1 MADGE
6 KTSAGIEG
14 ERLHCGERLISKGA
28 QGCLPK
34 TEAEIEQLL
43 HELKVQVELEAQ
55 NEQLQRRLE
64 ESEALRTKYRDLYDL
79 APVGYFTLDE
89 QGVIL
94 ETNLTAASMLAV
106 IRGALVNKPI
116 SCFILPEDRSKY
128 LLKQKCRSE
137 TGTGQDWEMRMVR
150 PDGSSFWAQLQS
162 SDVQHNTGAPGV
174 CQITLTVI
182 DKRKQ
187 AEAEILRDKA
197 LLRCIIDSAGDL
209 IYIKD
214 THGVYQACNKASEK
228 FIGLSEREQIGKTD
242 FDFFDRDIAQA
253 IREFDQQIM
262 VSGKESRIE
271 EWVTYPD
278 GSRGLLDS
286 VKAPYYGPDGEQLG
300 LVGISRDITERKQME
315 LALHDSEEQFR
326 TLCDA
331 APIGIFRSDSD
342 GNNIYCN
349 PRWEEITGIAAS
361 EGGGKGWIKG
371 IHPDDLET
379 LDRLWQEAQAKGRI
393 FCHEHR
399 QVTPQGKTIWVRALA
414 SPIYSPSGKILSH
427 VGTLEDITELQR
439 ARHDLLKTQKLES
452 LGVLAGGIAH
462 DFNNILTAVFG
473 NISLARLQLHD
484 SEAVAKRLEDA
495 EKAIVRAT
503 DLTKQLLTF
512 ARGGEP
518 VKKVISVNDLLREA
532 AHFVLHGTNVIC
544 EFDHADHLWPVE
556 ADEGQL
562 SQVIHNLMLNAVQ
575 AMPTGGTV
583 TIRTEKVRTPPN
595 GDRFV
600 RISVADTGVGIP
612 EINLQRIF
620 DPYFSTKSQ
629 GNGLGLATCYS
640 IIKKHG
646 GKIRVESTVGEGT
659 TFVISLPASEQECP
673 DDPEIQTKLFR
684 GCGSVLVMD
693 DNEDVRTT
701 AQVIVKE
708 LGYTIELAENG
719 TEAVALYLK
728 RKEQGTP
735 FSAVIL
741 DLTIPGGM
749 GGRETIGKLLEI
761 DPDVKAIVSS
771 GYSNDPVMANYRE
784 YGFNAVLTKPYR
796 PQEMSKVLQEL
807 IES

>member
-1 MADGE
+1 MADRE
-6 KTSAGIEG
+6 KSSAGIE
-14 ERLHCGERLISKGA
+14 ERRLHCDERLISKGT
-28 QGCLPK
+28 QVSLPK

-43 HELKVQVELEAQ
+43 HELQVHQVELETQ
-55 NEQLQRRLE
+55 NEELQRKLE
-64 ESEALRTKYRDLYDL
+64 ESEALRTK
-79 APVGYFTLDE
+79 
-89 QGVIL
+89 
-94 ETNLTAASMLAV
+94 SMLRV
-106 IRGALVNKPI
+106 TRDALVI
-116 SCFILPEDRSKY
+116 
-128 LLKQKCRSE
+128 
-137 TGTGQDWEMRMVR
+137 
-150 PDGSSFWAQLQS
+150 
-162 SDVQHNTGAPGV
+162 
-174 CQITLTVI
+174 
-182 DKRKQ
+182 
-187 AEAEILRDKA
+187 RDKA
-197 LLRCIIDSAGDL
+197 LLRCIIDSVGDL

-214 THGVYQACNKASEK
+214 KHGVYQACNKASEK
-228 FIGLSEREQIGKTD
+228 FIGLPESEQIGKTD
-242 FDFFDRDIAQA
+242 FDFFDRDIAEA

-262 VSGKESRIE
+262 ASGKESRIE
-271 EWVTYPD
+271 EWVTYLD

-315 LALHDSEEQFR
+315 MAVHDSEEQFR

-331 APIGIFRSDSD
+331 APIGIFRSDSE

-349 PRWEEITGIAAS
+349 PRWEEITGIPAS
-361 EGGGKGWIKG
+361 EGRGKGWIKG
-371 IHPDDLET
+371 IHPDDI
-379 LDRLWQEAQAKGRI
+379 EALARVWHEAMAKGRI
-393 FCHEHR
+393 FSHEHR
-399 QVTPQGKTIWVRALA
+399 QLTPQGKTIWVRALA
-414 SPIYSPSGKILSH
+414 SPIFGPSGKIISH
-427 VGTLEDITELQR
+427 VGTLEDITDLQR

-484 SEAVAKRLEDA
+484 SEAVAKRLEDS

-518 VKKVISVNDLLREA
+518 VKKVVRVNDLLQEA
-532 AHFVLHGTNVIC
+532 ARFVLRGSNVTC
-544 EFDHADHLWPVE
+544 EFDHADDLWPVE
-556 ADEGQL
+556 ADGGQL

-575 AMPTGGTV
+575 AMPKGGTV
-583 TIRTEKVRTPPN
+583 TIRTEKVSIPPN

-600 RISVADTGVGIP
+600 RISVADNGVGIP
-612 EINLQRIF
+612 ENNLQRIF
-620 DPYFSTKSQ
+620 DPYFTTKSR

-659 TFVISLPASEQECP
+659 EFIISLPASDQECL
-673 DDPEIQTKLFR
+673 DDPKLQTKLFP
-684 GCGSVLVMD
+684 GSGSVLVMD
-693 DNEDVRTT
+693 DNEDVRST
-701 AQVIVKE
+701 AQVILKE
-708 LGYTIELAENG
+708 LGYTVELAENG
-719 TEAVALYLK
+719 TEAVGLYLK

-749 GGRETIGKLLEI
+749 GGRETIEKLLEI

-784 YGFNAVLTKPYR
+784 YGFNAVLSKPYR
-796 PQEMSKVLQEL
+796 PQEMSQVLREL